1 MFIDELKKLGFN
13 TPTPIQQEVFSHFG
27 KGDIVAKAKTGSG
40 KTLAFV
46 APIVV
51 TKKEQNGLHTLI
63 IAPTRE
69 LALQIQEVFKA
80 LKSPIKTAL
89 LIGGE
94 PISAQQKALESAN
107 VIIGTPGRLIDMLSR
122 GLELK
127 SIDTLVLD
135 EADRMLD
142 MGFRDEVLQIVKKL
156 PQTKQGLFFS
166 ATYKDSIES
175 FAKQILNE
183 PLFLQSRQES
193 ALNIKE
199 YYIIT
204 SQKEQTLLD
213 VLAFK
218 RPKKAVIF
226 AETKDEV
233 FELFKF
239 LKNQGLEATYINGN
253 LEQTQRFE
261 NITLFKN
268 GSKPL
273 LVATDLASRGLD
285 IKGVDLIINY
295 TLPFKKETYTH
306 RIGRTARA
314 DAKGEVVNI
323 IYKAE
328 LAKLNELTNSAKEL
342 KITPKEL
349 NLKPKY
355 ATIKINAGKRR
366 KIRAGDIIGTLCKN
380 LGLDGADIGD
390 INIDKECAYIAL
402 NKELA
407 LDTVNRLNGAKIKKQ
422 KVKAWLL

>member
-13 TPTPIQQEVFSHFG
+13 SLTPIQQEVFNHFG

-46 APIVV
+46 APIVA

-94 PISAQQKALESAN
+94 PISAQLKALEGAN

-183 PLFLQSRQES
+183 PIFLQVKQES

-199 YYIIT
+199 YYTIT

-218 RPKKAVIF
+218 HPKKAVIF

-239 LKNQGLEATYINGN
+239 LKNQGLEVTYINGN

-261 NITLFKN
+261 NMILFKN

-285 IKGVDLIINY
+285 IKGVDLIVNY

-323 IYKAE
+323 IYKSE

-342 KITPKEL
+342 KIESKEL
-349 NLKPKY
+349 NIKPKY

-380 LGLDGADIGD
+380 LELDGKDIGD

-407 LDTVNRLNGAKIKKQ
+407 LDTVKRLNGAKIKKQ